1 MSLPLAVPPQ
11 LSSAATVTPPG
22 LIPGQIVAPPRAMA
36 SLLVVAL
43 SAGAQPAPRLS
54 PSPLARP
61 GSDLYTLTTEFA
73 QVAELGQV
81 AAPVEVAASCSCWLL
96 THLILL
102 WHHRIVHPSLPLLRG
117 MHSRLLVSGLPRSMP
132 PLPRS
137 LAPPCLP
144 CVEER
149 QHAAPHSS
157 FPPTTVPLLTL
168 HMDMW
173 GPARITGQGGE
184 RYFLL
189 VVDDYTCY
197 TTVLPL
203 QSKADVRTVL
213 IRWICAVR
221 LQLSARFRRD
231 LPILQLQSDR
241 GGEFFSHL
249 LHDFCGVEGITK
261 SFTLLA
267 SPQQNGIVEHRI
279 GLVMEVDRTSMIHV
293 AAPHFLWQFAVRY
306 AVQQLNLWPRVS
318 HPETSPNLQ
327 WTGEIGD
334 VSAFLVGISVSLV
347 PDLPA
352 SKLSP
357 RTLQCVF
364 LGFPTDA
371 PPCPPP
377 PQGPAPSGVSQV
389 DPPPLVA
396 PLEVCYDTS
405 GPAEGGDPAADET
418 AATCRSLRLET
429 PLGFPPRPS
438 SPPLQPVAADPGAEG
453 GGDTGGADSGG
464 AGSGRQPS
472 RQETLSPQQLR
483 AWAVRR
489 GSSGGGAGGAD
500 IGGPT
505 GGTGVGGA
513 RGTGA
518 GGTNTGGA
526 TKDTG
531 VEGTGGADTGGAG
544 ISGAR
549 DPAGGAGTGGAVT
562 TGAGGAGAGGSCPRA
577 RGFGGATTQQQP
589 SALHH
594 LLSLPPAVTEFPIAG
609 TTPPLLVKR
618 PSSLPA
624 FKVRY
629 VARGFSQR
637 EEVDFFQTF
646 SPTLKMTTVRVL
658 LHVAAQRD
666 YELHFTRLLDS
677 LPAGQSSRGDLA
689 AARRTITL
697 TESHMVQQVL
707 QRFGFRFSSPQPTP
721 LPTGHL
727 LSAPPSD
734 ESVEPSGQY
743 PELMGCLMYLMTCEA
758 EIYAGAMAAQELRW
772 LTYVLS
778 DLGEG
783 PRSPPVPYVNNK
795 DMIALCQDQRLEHR
809 MKHIPPRYFLEQDLQ
824 KCGQLRLSYMA
835 LQANTTDVFTK
846 VLGSSDHEHF
856 CTALGLVPTLPH
868 PLVS

>member
-54 PSPLARP
+54 PSPLARWSCMPPPWLCKRPAGSPSFLRNLVPPSTIPPSGVTMLDRVTTTQHGGQLVAICTHSCTGEHLATFTQRP

-357 RTLQCVF
+357 RTLH
-364 LGFPTDA
+364 
-371 PPCPPP
+371 PPP

-464 AGSGRQPS
+464 ASGSGRQRQPS

-531 VEGTGGADTGGAG
+531 VEGTGGADTGVGSPG
-544 ISGAR
+544 RG
-549 DPAGGAGTGGAVT
+549 AGGAGTGGAVT

-609 TTPPLLVKR
+609 TTPPLL
-618 PSSLPA
+618 
-624 FKVRY
+624 F
-629 VARGFSQR
+629 
-637 EEVDFFQTF
+637 
-646 SPTLKMTTVRVL
+646 
-658 LHVAAQRD
+658 
-666 YELHFTRLLDS
+666 
-677 LPAGQSSRGDLA
+677 
-689 AARRTITL
+689 
-697 TESHMVQQVL
+697 
-707 QRFGFRFSSPQPTP
+707 
-721 LPTGHL
+721 
-727 LSAPPSD
+727 
-734 ESVEPSGQY
+734 
-743 PELMGCLMYLMTCEA
+743 
-758 EIYAGAMAAQELRW
+758 
-772 LTYVLS
+772 
-778 DLGEG
+778 
-783 PRSPPVPYVNNK
+783 
-795 DMIALCQDQRLEHR
+795 
-809 MKHIPPRYFLEQDLQ
+809 PPRDQSQ
-824 KCGQLRLSYMA
+824 
-835 LQANTTDVFTK
+835 
-846 VLGSSDHEHF
+846 
-856 CTALGLVPTLPH
+856 P
-868 PLVS
+868 